1 MITLKE
7 GKIIDQWST
16 LMQQCQGQGEGL
28 LQAVEKNLE
37 KHQAPGVSWK
47 RESVAPGLLKGLF
60 GKRRDYL
67 LLTHERFED
76 YLMCVGARDY
86 GTNLD
91 VSWYLTGST
100 KSVLVRT
107 LAQVPGVGVAAGMYA
122 ALQSLDVFDQ
132 QDLTAYVTVG
142 HHSVLQAVE
151 ELMQKQKLDLTRLDR
166 KSRGAFGVS

>member
-16 LMQQCQGQGEGL
+16 LMEQCQGEGEGL
-28 LQAVEKNLE
+28 LQIVEADLGRQE
-37 KHQAPGVSWK
+37 APGVGWK
-47 RESVAPGLLKGLF
+47 RETVAPGWLKGLF

-67 LLTHERFED
+67 LVTHERFDD

-100 KSVLVRT
+100 KSALVRA
-107 LAQVPGVGVAAGMYA
+107 LGAVPGVGVAVGIYA
-122 ALQSLDVFDQ
+122 ATQSLDVFDQ

-142 HHSVLQAVE
+142 HHAVLKAVE
-151 ELMQKQKLDLTRLDR
+151 RLMQQKNLDLARLER
-166 KSRGAFGVS
+166 KSRGGIA

>member
-16 LMQQCQGQGEGL
+16 LIEQCQGHGEGL
-28 LQAVEKNLE
+28 LQSVEANLRSSE
-37 KHQAPGVSWK
+37 APGVSWK
-47 RESVAPGLLKGLF
+47 RESVAPGWLKGLL

-67 LLTHERFED
+67 LLTHERFDD

-86 GTNLD
+86 GTALD

-100 KSVLVRT
+100 KSALVKA

-132 QDLTAYVTVG
+132 QDLTAYVTIG
-142 HHSVLQAVE
+142 HHAVIKAVE
-151 ELMQKQKLDLTRLDR
+151 ELMRQRNLDLARLER
-166 KSRGAFGVS
+166 KSRGMFGVS